1 MFAPLRLCRLLLC
14 AAAILFAASAA
25 AEVVYHRGN
34 SGEPNSLDPHRS
46 SATWESHIIRDL
58 FLGLVVHD
66 GAGKV
71 IPGAAESWEMSA
83 DGRRW
88 RFRIRDGLLWSD
100 GMPVTAHDFV
110 FSFRRLVDPATG
122 AEYASNL
129 HILENGREINAGEM
143 PTERLGVAALDDR
156 TLELRLHTPVPYLL
170 QLLTHVSTY
179 AVPRHVVEREGA
191 NWVRPGAMVS
201 NGAYVLSEWRPQT
214 FVRLDRNP
222 LFYDRDA
229 VQIDRVYFYPIED
242 DNTALKRFRA
252 GEIDSHDRFPARQ
265 YAWLKSRM
273 ADRVRVA
280 PWLGVYY
287 YAFNSAKA
295 PFDDRRV
302 RRALAMTI
310 PREAITEK
318 LLGYGV
324 IPAWSFVPP
333 GVDHYEKGAQA
344 DFAAWSEDERFAAAR
359 ALLKDAGYGPDN
371 PLEVTLSYNTDRE
384 HKKVALAV
392 AHAWKKLG
400 VVTRLFNVEAKV
412 HFNNLKTA
420 DFEVAR
426 AGWIADYNDAE
437 NFLFLMAS
445 STGRLNYGQF
455 RNAEYDRLMGQASRT
470 LDLDRRAELLHR
482 AEAVAMDEQPITPI
496 FFYVSRNL
504 VQPWVKGWTDNIVD
518 VHPTRFL
525 RIERGR

>member
-1 MFAPLRLCRLLLC
+1 MTLAP
-14 AAAILFAASAA
+14 AAADI
-25 AEVVYHRGN
+25 VYHRGN
-34 SGEPNSLDPHRS
+34 GGEPNSLDPHRS

-66 GAGKV
+66 GAGNV

-83 DGRRW
+83 DGRRYL
-88 RFRIRDGLLWSD
+88 FHIRPDLRWSD
-100 GMPVTAHDFV
+100 GTPVTADDFV

-129 HILENGREINAGEM
+129 HVLENGRAVNVGEM
-143 PTERLGVAALDDR
+143 PLESLGVAALDAR
-156 TLELRLHTPVPYLL
+156 RLELRLHTPVPYLL

-179 AVPRHVVEREGA
+179 AVPRHVVEREGR
-191 NWVRPGAMVS
+191 NWVRPGVMVS
-201 NGAYVLSEWRPQT
+201 NGAYVLAEWRPQT

-222 LFYDRDA
+222 LFYDNDA
-229 VQIDRVYFYPIED
+229 VQIDRVYFHPIED

-265 YAWLKSRM
+265 YGWLKANM
-273 ADRVRVA
+273 PDKVHVA

-287 YAFNSAKA
+287 YAFNSAKP

-333 GVDHYEKGAQA
+333 GVDHYERGSPP
-344 DFAAWSEDERFAAAR
+344 DFAAWPAEKRLATAR
-359 ALLKDAGYGPDN
+359 ALLAEAGWGPDN

-420 DFEVAR
+420 DFEIAR

-455 RNAEYDRLMGQASRT
+455 HNPEYDALMAEASRS
-470 LDLDRRAELLHR
+470 LDLDRRAEILR
-482 AEAVAMDEQPITPI
+482 KAEAIAMAEQPVTPI
-496 FFYVSRNL
+496 YFYVSRNL
-504 VQPWVKGWTDNIVD
+504 VQPWVKGWTTNIVD

-525 RIERGR
+525 RVERRR